1 MTKILSINDVP
12 AYLPGIIAHA
22 KAGDEIII
30 VENGEPLA
38 KVSPIERT
46 KEHGKRIAGL
56 GSEPSSMSDDFNDE
70 LPDEFWGFDTGK

>member
-38 KVSPIERT
+38 KVSPIEQNKRD
-46 KEHGKRIAGL
+46 GKRIAGL
-56 GSEPSSMSDDFNDE
+56 GSGSSMSDDFDDE
-70 LPDEFWGFDTGK
+70 LPDEFWGFENGK